1 MNNRHRKEAFL
12 NFLKRFYIFIILL
25 AIYVPLIIII
35 VVSFCG
41 QTERGNINVNFG
53 TATAINYFELFAD
66 DDFLNGLFNTF
77 ILSIIVVPVS
87 VFIAIFVCYGL
98 WKAKQPTKFIY
109 LNTSRIS
116 IVNPEAITG
125 ISLLLLFS
133 STIIP
138 LGANLGFATVLLAH
152 ISFCTPYALITI
164 YPRIAKMKSNMVL
177 ASYDLGASRIRTL
190 FKVVIPYLTPAIIS
204 ASVIVLAMSWD
215 DFIITNLVNGSW
227 QTLGTLIY
235 NTRKGIKAW
244 VITFGALMV
253 IIIMAIVFGLFGY
266 RLAQERKTHKRNLNN
281 AKQI

>member
-1 MNNRHRKEAFL
+1 MKTNKNRKQAFL
-12 NFLKRFYIFIILL
+12 DFLKRFYIVIIL
-25 AIYVPLIIII
+25 AVIYIPLIIII

-41 QTERGNINVNFG
+41 RTNRGNVNVNFG
-53 TATAINYFELFAD
+53 VATGINYLELFQND
-66 DDFLNGLFNTF
+66 EFLNGLLNSF
-77 ILSIIVVPVS
+77 ILSIIVVPIS

-98 WKAKQPTKFIY
+98 WKSKQATKSIFI
-109 LNTSRIS
+109 NTSRLS

-138 LGANLGFATVLLAH
+138 LGANLGFATVVLAH
-152 ISFCTPYALITI
+152 ISFSCPYALITI
-164 YPRIAKMKSNMVL
+164 YPRIAKMKESLVL
-177 ASYDLGASRIRTL
+177 ASYDLGASRTRTL
-190 FKVVIPYLTPAIIS
+190 FKVVIPYLAPAIIS
-204 ASVIVLAMSWD
+204 AAVIVLAMSWD

-253 IIIMAIVFGLFGY
+253 VVIMIIVFSVFGY
-266 RLAQERKTHKRNLNN
+266 RMAKEKRAIRRNLN
-281 AKQI
+281 AKK

>member
-1 MNNRHRKEAFL
+1 MKRRNHKQAFID
-12 NFLKRFYIFIILL
+12 FLKRFYIVIILL
-25 AIYVPLIIII
+25 IIYVPLVIVI

-41 QTERGNINVNFG
+41 RTNRGNVNVNFG
-53 TATAINYFELFAD
+53 VATGINYIELFKND
-66 DDFLNGLFNTF
+66 EFLNGLLNTV
-77 ILSIIVVPVS
+77 ILSIIVVPIS
-87 VFIAIFVCYGL
+87 LLIAVLVCYGL
-98 WKAKQPTKFIY
+98 WKSKQLTKSIFI
-109 LNTSRIS
+109 NTSRIS

-138 LGANLGFATVLLAH
+138 LGANLGFATVVLAH

-164 YPRIAKMKSNMVL
+164 YPRIAKMQPNLVL
-177 ASYDLGASRIRTL
+177 ASYDLGASRARTL
-190 FKVVIPYLTPAIIS
+190 FKVVVPYLTPAIIS

-244 VITFGALMV
+244 VVTFGALML
-253 IIIMAIVFGLFGY
+253 IIIMAIVFGIFGY
-266 RLAQERKTHKRNLNN
+266 RMAKEKRALRRNLN
-281 AKQI
+281 AK